1 MKNKN
6 EKMEKAAYAV
16 HNVRAL
22 LGCLICAV
30 RDKEHDLES
39 TTIDEILCWQLRGSL
54 ELAYD
59 VLDDAA
65 FTCFEAAEEP
75 AADFEEKELLEALR
89 QLDSAGRTECM
100 EFLRSY
106 KGGGETVT
114 LFPVYA
120 FCM

>member
-1 MKNKN
+1 MENKN

-59 VLDDAA
+59 VLDDAW
-65 FTCFEAAEEP
+65 
-75 AADFEEKELLEALR
+75 R